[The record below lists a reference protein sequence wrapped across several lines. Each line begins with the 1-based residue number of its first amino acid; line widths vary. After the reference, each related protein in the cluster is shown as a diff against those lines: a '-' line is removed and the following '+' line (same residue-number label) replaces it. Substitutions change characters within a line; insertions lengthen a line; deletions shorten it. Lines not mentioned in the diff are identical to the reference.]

1 MIPISADEIKEYW
14 HDFCE
19 RQGVTEAARAVGD
32 RKIEEDPEH
41 WADQTM
47 WDLLEAISGGRAR

>member
-14 HDFCE
+14 HDFCD
-19 RQGVTEAARAVGD
+19 RQGVLETAREAGD
-32 RKIEEDPEH
+32 RRIEEDPEY

-47 WDLLEAISGGRAR
+47 WDLLEALSARRK